1 MTAGPIHQDNALDR
15 PELVMGRVPTSG
27 PYFVAGFVLT
37 EFGVVGV
44 RQWETARPH
53 AGSGAA
59 DGAAAPAEP
68 AEAVLVGAFGTELAF
83 VCGGRTYRETHPGLT
98 FPKQVLLTAAYRFAR
113 RVVRGAD

>member
-1 MTAGPIHQDNALDR
+1 MNAGPIHQDNALDR

-53 AGSGAA
+53 AGSVAAGGAA
-59 DGAAAPAEP
+59 HAELADPGPA
-68 AEAVLVGAFGTELAF
+68 GAFGTELAF